1 LFFTPVCI
9 SFMALRRSSLKGGIS
24 FDEDALSK
32 TPGGKAQRRRT
43 PSRDR
48 IVDSSGGEPDT
59 TPDGALTDA
68 SLEQMVMDIHV
79 RSLDGLN
86 KRVFVL
92 LRRSSC

>member
-1 LFFTPVCI
+1 
-9 SFMALRRSSLKGGIS
+9 MKGGIS

-48 IVDSSGGEPDT
+48 IVDSSGGEPET

-68 SLEQMVMDIHV
+68 SLEQMVIDIQV
-79 RSLDGLN
+79 CALS
-86 KRVFVL
+86 FS
-92 LRRSSC
+92 RRPAGFFNGVGYPCADCLF